1 MLVTLTSQ
9 LTGVTHSR
17 EIDVDALALLAYMD
31 GIDTRPVQAVFPH
44 LTAED
49 REFLITGIT
58 PDEWD
63 SVFGDEHDVTH

>member
-31 GIDTRPVQAVFPH
+31 GIDARPVQAVFPH
-44 LTAED
+44 LTRDEC
-49 REFLITGIT
+49 EFLITGIT